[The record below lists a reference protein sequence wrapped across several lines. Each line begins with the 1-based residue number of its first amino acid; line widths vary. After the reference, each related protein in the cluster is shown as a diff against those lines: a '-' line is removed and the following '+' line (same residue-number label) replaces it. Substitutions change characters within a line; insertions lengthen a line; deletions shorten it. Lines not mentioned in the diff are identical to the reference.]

1 MGITKLC
8 RQLQHTHLNTHIHSH
23 THTHTYK
30 HRDKQ
35 TSRQTFPE
43 KQTNAQIKSLTP
55 MFFSSDSKINLVL
68 HSKFIQIQIKC
79 KSNIK

>member
-8 RQLQHTHLNTHIHSH
+8 RQLQHTHTFTH
-23 THTHTYK
+23 THTHRHTLT
-30 HRDKQ
+30 HTHMDKQ
-35 TSRQTFPE
+35 TNRQTFPE